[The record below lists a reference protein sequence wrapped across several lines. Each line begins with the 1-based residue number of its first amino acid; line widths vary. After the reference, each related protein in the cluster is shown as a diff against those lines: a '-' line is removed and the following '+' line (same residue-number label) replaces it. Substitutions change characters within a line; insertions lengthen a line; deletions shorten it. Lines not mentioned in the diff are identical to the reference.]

1 MIANN
6 FPHAFVVSDIF
17 QVADFIVNS
26 LRDETLEVYASTFEK
41 LKQITFDK
49 QHPPSYL
56 IFTKLSPQ
64 DLSVEESDQLK
75 NLLSD
80 LSGSKNL
87 LVGSPA
93 SLAPGLL
100 EMYFSN
106 VSNGRFLETPDLFG
120 PHTTPFLNDV
130 FSTQLQSVSQNKKEG
145 QLKSH
150 AFTPLFETEF
160 ILAIKLALFSA
171 SSRNKYFVLPQLSQ
185 IETKHLLS
193 LSGSKLSLGPGPD
206 ITAGPVNLSSA
217 LKDLGVKREPL
228 SRLTSSLD
236 VEKKIQETVAKLSR
250 SLYSVNI
257 VSAPPPDQ
265 SPVSQSTFSP
275 QTIQNSE
282 TDDELTLLR
291 TEKIQSISEEVRR
304 ISQPKPSAVFSSEIG
319 QEKKPKQLHLQNLK
333 QLISIKKF
341 KLSPRKFPVIAV
353 MVLIIYVLS
362 LESSFF
368 IASKLLN
375 FSSSPNRSFA
385 QKPLFLKTALILA
398 GTASSLSRPVL
409 SIAPP
414 RLKTHLL
421 NITSLS
427 TSINQYA
434 NYLNFSA
441 QTTPAISEIYTH
453 LIGEKEADVSQKIIQ
468 LTSLASEFDRLSR
481 FGAETGNQDQL
492 YSQTKIPVDTRTLRK
507 KISKI
512 NTLLPGLGKIIGIGE
527 QRVYL
532 ILLQNDTEL
541 RPTGGFIQTVGLLTL
556 KNGQIID
563 LKTFDT
569 YSLDGQLKGYVEPP
583 SDLKKYLGESGWY
596 LRDSNWD
603 PDFSLSAQRAEWFL
617 EKEIGRK
624 VDGVISINTT
634 SLKHFIGILGPLS
647 YPPNPLTKDNFLE
660 RLVFKNEVPQDS
672 QANDLLQSVVSDLYQ
687 KAKKATP
694 LQQSLIVKTIF
705 SALEEK
711 DIQIYHHNNH
721 DIFSR
726 LAWVGSVKPDF
737 SCAAPNCLVDS
748 IAVID
753 TNVGVNKVNYFL
765 TRSQDLNIYVS
776 SDKIVYN
783 LKVGYQNHSQSSQWP
798 QGRYKNYLRF
808 FIHPDSVIEN
818 VTLDD
823 SDTPLEFETFP
834 QHGLKVVALL
844 VEVDPSR
851 SSVIHLRY
859 TLPRKVVP
867 GTNYFLKIN
876 KQSGTSDQFKLVMTS
891 QIPVRLFGSNL
902 RLKEESSLS
911 SQAGLTLPQILGY
924 NTSLV
929 QDLFLETVF

>member
-56 IFTKLSPQ
+56 IFTNLSPQ

-93 SLAPGLL
+93 SLTPGLL

-282 TDDELTLLR
+282 TEDELTLLR

-647 YPPNPLTKDNFLE
+647 YPPNPL
-660 RLVFKNEVPQDS
+660 
-672 QANDLLQSVVSDLYQ
+672 
-687 KAKKATP
+687 
-694 LQQSLIVKTIF
+694 
-705 SALEEK
+705 
-711 DIQIYHHNNH
+711 
-721 DIFSR
+721 
-726 LAWVGSVKPDF
+726 
-737 SCAAPNCLVDS
+737 
-748 IAVID
+748 
-753 TNVGVNKVNYFL
+753 NKVNYFL

-844 VEVDPSR
+844 VEVDPSQ

-876 KQSGTSDQFKLVMTS
+876 KQSGTSDQLKLVMTS
-891 QIPVRLFGSNL
+891 QIPIRLFGSNL
-902 RLKEESSLS
+902 RPKEESTLS